1 MVSQGSC
8 GSASIRCRVMPESD
22 RKDAFV
28 PGQSLV
34 VLGCSWRAGTM
45 RFPLSAF
52 PCAFAPHPPNPLLP
66 QGEKGESGVLMAGNG
81 RWHAGASKK
90 PAPVRRGGCSISDE
104 TLKDAP
110 GYVHPSRCFPL
121 TPRCCRSRSS
131 PAGRRHMSRSASAG
145 RPPQVW
151 GRSGRWRSASLRE

>member
-1 MVSQGSC
+1 MASQGSC

-81 RWHAGASKK
+81 RWHAGASPKN
-90 PAPVRRGGCSISDE
+90 
-104 TLKDAP
+104 L
-110 GYVHPSRCFPL
+110 
-121 TPRCCRSRSS
+121 
-131 PAGRRHMSRSASAG
+131 
-145 RPPQVW
+145 PPQARKGVPPSLLARA
-151 GRSGRWRSASLRE
+151 GGLRYGEARGERREARGERGAVGVRVTRRRASPWIAEGLWSLNK